1 MFVLHDELEVNC
13 NEQMTIREC
22 SDDDQLET
30 LRRRVSETLN
40 GNGASTCV
48 SENGNTEVD
57 SGRSTIN
64 LGCAS
69 GHSSRRSTCTG
80 PPVSSGLEESW
91 TDDERDGE
99 SDGATFSLRRR
110 RFVSIFIC
118 IEVSKREVQV
128 V

>member
-1 MFVLHDELEVNC
+1 MEQDELEVNR
-13 NEQMTIREC
+13 NEQLTVRDC

-40 GNGASTCV
+40 GNRASTCN

-69 GHSSRRSTCTG
+69 AHSSRRSTCTG

-91 TDDERDGE
+91 TDDEHDGE
-99 SDGATFSLRRR
+99 SDGVTFSLRRR
-110 RFVSIFIC
+110 RY
-118 IEVSKREVQV
+118 V
-128 V
+128 VIYFMSD